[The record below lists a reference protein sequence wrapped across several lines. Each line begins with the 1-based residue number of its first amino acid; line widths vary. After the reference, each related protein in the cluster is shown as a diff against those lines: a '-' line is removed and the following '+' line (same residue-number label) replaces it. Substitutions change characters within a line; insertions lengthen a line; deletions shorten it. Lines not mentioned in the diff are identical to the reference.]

1 LVKSW
6 PDLEELYHHC
16 RKTAREPDAI
26 RRRRRSLAKVTA
38 WPENGVQ
45 LQWNRGGH
53 EENIDLAVARKANFA
68 ALLAHARVIQQPL
81 DFRSRKGSRQKLP
94 LEVSQRHAEQSR
106 ERAV

>member
-1 LVKSW
+1 MRSW
-6 PDLEELYHHC
+6 PDLNELDHHC
-16 RKTAREPDAI
+16 RKTARKPDAI

-38 WPENGVQ
+38 WPENGAQ

-53 EENIDLAVARKANFA
+53 EVKINFAVLGKANFA
-68 ALLAHARVIQQPL
+68 TLLAHARVIQQPL
-81 DFRSRKGSRQKLP
+81 DFRSREGSRQKLP

>member
-1 LVKSW
+1 MRSW
-6 PDLEELYHHC
+6 PDLNELDHHC
-16 RKTAREPDAI
+16 RKTARKPDAI

-38 WPENGVQ
+38 WPENGAQ

-81 DFRSRKGSRQKLP
+81 DSVPAKGAAKSFRWR
-94 LEVSQRHAEQSR
+94 
-106 ERAV
+106 